1 MGCNGCNN
9 FNGNKSNGMF
19 QANLGSWRSNDR
31 RLSNTMSCINNRKRF
46 TYSDRTIT
54 NDGRGAFINRKFT
67 KMDVNSFNPS
77 TMYDKKTNY
86 KYKKEL
92 NNTNKCK

>member
-31 RLSNTMSCINNRKRF
+31 RLSRTIACVNNQKKF
-46 TYSDRTIT
+46 TYSDATVT
-54 NDGRGAFINRKFT
+54 NDGRGAFINRRFT
-67 KMDVNSFNPS
+67 RMDVNSFNPN
-77 TMYDKKTNY
+77 TKLKNY
-86 KYKKEL
+86 KYVKEL
-92 NNTNKCK
+92 NKINKCK